1 MTKFNKK
8 DFTYHGGYLHYA
20 GDYTDRPVWPVVSKN
35 GVNVHPSLVG
45 KSKDLF
51 IARFKYGGPF
61 TKAKFLKELIKS
73 FTVEEYVAERNK
85 DGLDSSPLQI
95 LKNKNESWYYNIIFA
110 WKNKKTVH
118 CAYDHG

>member
-8 DFTYHGGYLHYA
+8 DFTYHGGYLHYT

-51 IARFKYGGPF
+51 IARFKHSGPF
-61 TKAKFLKELIKS
+61 TKAKFVAELLKS
-73 FTVEEYVAERNK
+73 FTVEEYVDARNEE
-85 DGLDSSPLQI
+85 GLDSSPLQI
-95 LKNKNESWYYNIIFA
+95 LRNKNEDWYYKTIQN
-110 WKNKKTVH
+110 WKMKRGVL
-118 CAYDHG
+118 